1 MDFFGIND
9 LSHDIYEKIPL
20 EEIIETNSSI
30 YILNNENTI
39 SLLDNNII
47 NSLPKNI
54 QEEKKINDKK
64 KYNLKLFICFCGK
77 IYRSKEN
84 LILHYKNIHLGKK
97 PYKCEFCNC
106 SFSHRNGKSYHVRK
120 FHTKIFPYKC
130 PFIESKIFFYFL
142 IFNLVCK
149 CEFPSKSSLRYHLR
163 TKHDTINK

>member
-9 LSHDIYEKIPL
+9 LKYDIYEKNPF
-20 EEIIETNSSI
+20 EEIIETNSSL
-30 YILNNENTI
+30 YKLNNETFSI
-39 SLLDNNII
+39 IENNFI
-47 NSLPKNI
+47 NSLPKNLC
-54 QEEKKINDKK
+54 EEELKSNNKK

-130 PFIESKIFFYFL
+130 PFNESNIFFLYFFYL
-142 IFNLVCK
+142 
-149 CEFPSKSSLRYHLR
+149 
-163 TKHDTINK
+163 

>member
-1 MDFFGIND
+1 MDFFGINN

-30 YILNNENTI
+30 YIFNNEN
-39 SLLDNNII
+39 SLSLIDNNII

-54 QEEKKINDKK
+54 EEENKINDKK

-106 SFSHRNGKSYHVRK
+106 LFSHRNGKLYHVRK

-130 PFIESKIFFYFL
+130 PFKDSKIFFL
-142 IFNLVCK
+142 ISF
-149 CEFPSKSSLRYHLR
+149 F
-163 TKHDTINK
+163 

>member
-9 LSHDIYEKIPL
+9 LSHDIYEKIPF
-20 EEIIETNSSI
+20 EEIIETHSSI

-84 LILHYKNIHLGKK
+84 LILHFKNIHLGKK

-106 SFSHRNGKSYHVRK
+106 SFSHRNGKLYHVRK

-130 PFIESKIFFYFL
+130 PFKDCKLNFFNF
-142 IFNLVCK
+142 FFFSV
-149 CEFPSKSSLRYHLR
+149 
-163 TKHDTINK
+163 